1 MGADDELIELERSG
15 WQALSAGG
23 GAARAFYEEV
33 LDDEIAML
41 LPGGMLL
48 TDREQILDS
57 MSGAPWSSFEL
68 EAPRVLHP
76 AAGAAVVVYGV
87 VAEREGASY
96 SALIASLYVRR
107 TAGWRLALH
116 QQTPR

>member
-1 MGADDELIELERSG
+1 MGDAEDAIELEHRG

-23 GAARAFYEEV
+23 GAARAFYDEI
-33 LDDEIAML
+33 LDDAVAML

-57 MSGAPWSSFEL
+57 MSGAPWSSYEI
-68 EAPRVLHP
+68 EAPRVLQP
-76 AAGAAVVVYGV
+76 APDAAVVVYGV
-87 VAEREGASY
+87 VAERDGSRY

-107 TAGWRLALH
+107 DAGWRLALH